1 MMKTRYLS
9 ILLVM
14 LLSLTAFAGGRDA
27 TVFILPVEREIDM
40 QAFHQVRGG
49 LREAEECRATVVL
62 VKLNTFGGAL
72 DAADSIRSSL
82 RRCAVP
88 TVAFVDP
95 NAASAGAL
103 IALACDSVYMSPEG
117 SMGSATVVN
126 GSGEPLPEKYQQYM
140 RAMMRATA
148 ESHGKSMKGDSLTA
162 RRNPEIADRMV
173 RPDESI
179 SLTASQAVAEG
190 YAEGIASDIP
200 SVLEQLDM
208 PDARIV
214 YYRPSLTD
222 NLLGFLSNA
231 AVRAILITLIL
242 GAIYIEMH
250 SPGLGVAAT
259 VATVAATLFFLPMIV
274 TGAISSWVIVC
285 FILGVALVALEV
297 FVIPGFGFCGVAG
310 GLAVMASLG
319 GAIMESDAVTGFDF
333 GGLVN
338 AFFIILAGLIMAIC
352 AAVWLTGRHG
362 PKIIRRHTELMTEL
376 SNSAGF
382 VGVDMSLG
390 RHVGAECETVTD
402 LRPAG
407 KIVIDGEILPAV
419 SIGDFIRK
427 GSRVKVTKYENAQ
440 LYIEL
445 LKS

>member
-200 SVLEQLDM
+200 SVLET
-208 PDARIV
+208 
-214 YYRPSLTD
+214 LT
-222 NLLGFLSNA
+222 
-231 AVRAILITLIL
+231 
-242 GAIYIEMH
+242 
-250 SPGLGVAAT
+250 
-259 VATVAATLFFLPMIV
+259 
-274 TGAISSWVIVC
+274 
-285 FILGVALVALEV
+285 
-297 FVIPGFGFCGVAG
+297 
-310 GLAVMASLG
+310 
-319 GAIMESDAVTGFDF
+319 
-333 GGLVN
+333 
-338 AFFIILAGLIMAIC
+338 
-352 AAVWLTGRHG
+352 
-362 PKIIRRHTELMTEL
+362 
-376 SNSAGF
+376 
-382 VGVDMSLG
+382 
-390 RHVGAECETVTD
+390 
-402 LRPAG
+402 
-407 KIVIDGEILPAV
+407 
-419 SIGDFIRK
+419 
-427 GSRVKVTKYENAQ
+427 
-440 LYIEL
+440 
-445 LKS
+445 